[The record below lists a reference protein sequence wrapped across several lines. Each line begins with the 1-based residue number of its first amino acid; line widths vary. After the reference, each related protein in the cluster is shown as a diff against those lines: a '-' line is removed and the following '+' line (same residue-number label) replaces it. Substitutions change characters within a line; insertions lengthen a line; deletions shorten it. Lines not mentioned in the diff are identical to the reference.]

1 MPRKPCSTNCAS
13 VPAWWATRSDLI
25 PNGSIGNS
33 VNWSHWIGR
42 RSPLIV
48 SASRIAPNVRGTKVK
63 TGWPVACHFEIAT
76 SESEGK
82 RDRPAARTRRLTRRE
97 QQIVD
102 LLLEGCGNIEIA
114 RQLRIA
120 QRTVKACF
128 NRLFLRFGIT
138 SGIKRVKL
146 ATLLYRNKLCSDV
159 ILTGSDAQ
167 RKGNTASSLSSPR
180 GSITGTSLEKF
191 EPRGPS
197 SRTVFESSMTS
208 WESGTVASLPGG
220 APRASARRRA
230 GAVHFPS

>member
-1 MPRKPCSTNCAS
+1 M
-13 VPAWWATRSDLI
+13 
-25 PNGSIGNS
+25 
-33 VNWSHWIGR
+33 
-42 RSPLIV
+42 IV

-63 TGWPVACHFEIAT
+63 MGWPVACHFEIAT

-82 RDRPAARTRRLTRRE
+82 RDRPAARTTRLTRRE

-102 LLLEGCGNIEIA
+102 LLLEGCENIEIA

-167 RKGNTASSLSSPR
+167 LKGNTASSLSSPR

-191 EPRGPS
+191 EPRGGPS

-208 WESGTVASLPGG
+208 WESGTVSSLPCG
-220 APRASARRRA
+220 APRASAHRRA
-230 GAVHFPS
+230 GAVHFPP

>member
-1 MPRKPCSTNCAS
+1 MN
-13 VPAWWATRSDLI
+13 
-25 PNGSIGNS
+25 
-33 VNWSHWIGR
+33 
-42 RSPLIV
+42 PLII
-48 SASRIAPNVRGTKVK
+48 STSRIAPEVRSPKTK
-63 TGWPVACHFEIAT
+63 TRPVACRLERG
-76 SESEGK
+76 SSQSEG
-82 RDRPAARTRRLTRRE
+82 RRGSTAGRTTRLTRRE

-102 LLLEGCGNIEIA
+102 LLLEGCENIEIA

-167 RKGNTASSLSSPR
+167 LKGNTASSLSSPR

-197 SRTVFESSMTS
+197 SRTVFESCMTS
-208 WESGTVASLPGG
+208 WEPCRACPVVHGEKDERGHVDAASSVITL
-220 APRASARRRA
+220 
-230 GAVHFPS
+230 